1 MRFRW
6 IACFLIALAIGRE
19 GVSQTAPDAA
29 KLSLDRKIE
38 LMVRA
43 KYDLP
48 SGYSIKIGART
59 PSSIPG
65 FDALVVTLASSQKSV
80 DVKFLISA
88 DNKKLAR
95 METFDL
101 DANPVLSIDVAGRPV
116 RGNPNAPVTV
126 INFDDLECPACARM
140 HQALFPAVLD
150 RYKDKVRF
158 VYRDNP
164 LEEIHPWAVH
174 ASVDANCLAAQSG
187 PAYWS
192 YVDYVH
198 THGQE
203 VTGETRELQKSF
215 ATLDRIAIQEA
226 VKASLDPN
234 AVQACINKQDEA
246 PVRKS
251 MKEAEGLG
259 LNMTPVLFVNGEE
272 VRGLGSEDDLWKVID
287 RALKEAGVP
296 PPQAA
301 AVN

>member
-1 MRFRW
+1 ML
-6 IACFLIALAIGRE
+6 FLIALAVGRE
-19 GVSQTAPDAA
+19 GVSQAAPDAA
-29 KLSLDRKIE
+29 KLSLNRKIE
-38 LMVRA
+38 LMVRS
-43 KYDLP
+43 KYELP
-48 SGYSIKIGART
+48 PGYDVTLGART
-59 PSSIPG
+59 PGSIPG
-65 FDALVVTLASSQKSV
+65 YDALVVTLSKGPKSM
-80 DVKFLISA
+80 DVKFLIST

-140 HQALFPAVLD
+140 HGALFPAALD

-174 ASVDANCLAAQSG
+174 ASVNANCLAAQSG
-187 PAYWS
+187 SAYWN

-215 ATLDRIAIQEA
+215 AALDRIAIQET
-226 VKASLDPN
+226 VKAGLDPN
-234 AVQACINKQDEA
+234 TVQVCINKQDEA

-272 VRGLGSEDDLWKVID
+272 VRGLGSEEDLWKVID
-287 RALKEAGVP
+287 RALKEAGVEP
-296 PPQAA
+296 PKTTAA
-301 AVN
+301 N